1 MSMLIRAGKK
11 SFGVWMIAISLLLT
25 LSACGTSGGTNGGAA
40 SGTAGGK
47 DTTVPAAKPQ
57 EPAKEVPKEL
67 PTINVAY
74 MPDIHGATPI
84 VLGEEKGYFK
94 EAGVKINA
102 VKFLSG
108 PPEFQAMA
116 AGDIDIAY
124 IGPGATFLS
133 AQGKGNIIA
142 VDSLNTGDMVYA
154 TKKSGIKDWKDLKG
168 KTVGVPK
175 GTSGEMILNLGIKKG
190 GLKPEDVNAVNMDV
204 AGAVSA
210 FVAGKV
216 DAVAIWSPYTSEIE
230 KQVGKDNIVKLGD
243 NKMFF
248 PEYVFPQ
255 SWVVNPKFL
264 KEKPELVEKFLAA
277 WVKANDYRIKNIE
290 ETIKLTAKYTQVP
303 EDSLKVQVDTT
314 EWIESK
320 KQVDYFKDGTVIKWY
335 ENLEKLFVENGKLTE
350 VVKGDTFVSPAPF
363 LKVVK

>member
-1 MSMLIRAGKK
+1 MSMLMRTGKK
-11 SFGVWMIAISLLLT
+11 GFSVMMIAISLLLI
-25 LSACGTSGGTNGGAA
+25 LSGCGGTGGGGAGGAA
-40 SGTAGGK
+40 PAKENG
-47 DTTVPAAKPQ
+47 AAKAP
-57 EPAKEVPKEL
+57 EPAKETSKDL

-74 MPDIHGATPI
+74 MPDIHGAPPI
-84 VLGEEKGYFK
+84 VLGEEKGFFK
-94 EAGVKINA
+94 EAGVKVNA

-154 TKKSGIKDWKDLKG
+154 TKKSGIKEWKDLKG
-168 KTVGVPK
+168 KIVGVPK

-190 GLKPEDVNAVNMDV
+190 GLKVEDVNIVNMDV

-210 FVAGKV
+210 YVAGKV
-216 DAVAIWSPYTSEIE
+216 DAVAIWSPYTAEIE

-264 KEKPELVEKFLAA
+264 KEKPELVEKFVLA
-277 WVKANDYRIKNIE
+277 WSKANDYRIKNID
-290 ETIKLTAKYTQVP
+290 ETVKLTAKFTQIP

-320 KQVDYFKDGTVIKWY
+320 KQIDYFNDGTFIKWY

-350 VVKGDTFVSPAPF
+350 VVKGDTFVSPAPY

>member
-1 MSMLIRAGKK
+1 MSKITSVSKKGLSILMLAMSI
-11 SFGVWMIAISLLLT
+11 LLI
-25 LSACGTSGGTNGGAA
+25 LSGCGGTSGGSGGTNSAA
-40 SGTAGGK
+40 APA
-47 DTTVPAAKPQ
+47 PAAKQP
-57 EPAKEVPKEL
+57 EPVKEAPKEL
-67 PTINVAY
+67 QAINVAY
-74 MPDIHGATPI
+74 MPDIHGAPPI
-84 VLGEEKGYFK
+84 VLGEEKGFFK

-116 AGDIDIAY
+116 SGDIDIAY

-142 VDSLNTGDMVYA
+142 VDSLNTGDMVFA
-154 TKKSGIKDWKDLKG
+154 TKKSGIKEWKDLKG

-190 GLKPEDVNAVNMDV
+190 GLKVEDVNAVNMDV

-210 FVAGKV
+210 FAAGKV
-216 DAVAIWSPYTSEIE
+216 DAVAIWSPYTAEIE
-230 KQVGKDNIVKLGD
+230 KQVGKDNIVILGD

-255 SWVVNPKFL
+255 SWIVNPKFL
-264 KEKPELVEKFLAA
+264 KEKPEAVEKFLAA
-277 WVKANDYRIKNIE
+277 WVKANDYRMKNID
-290 ETIKLTAKYTQVP
+290 ETIKLTAKFTQIP
-303 EDSLKVQVDTT
+303 EDSLKAQVDTT

-320 KQVDYFKDGTVIKWY
+320 KIADYLKDGTAIKWY

-350 VVKGDTFVSPAPF
+350 MAKGDTFISPAPF